1 MGTPKNRI
9 HQTILKNTLN
19 RFCQTRTACTRE
31 ELDKVGRKKKVEYD
45 DPERSARFI
54 ETAER
59 IQADDAEER
68 FKEAMK
74 QIVAFKPKRNEK
86 SKDRS

>member
-1 MGTPKNRI
+1 M
-9 HQTILKNTLN
+9 
-19 RFCQTRTACTRE
+19 
-31 ELDKVGRKKKVEYD
+31 GRKKKPEPD

-59 IQADDAEER
+59 IQAEDAEER

-74 QIVAFKPKRNEK
+74 RILAKPQGNLGNSGNTK
-86 SKDRS
+86 

>member
-1 MGTPKNRI
+1 M
-9 HQTILKNTLN
+9 
-19 RFCQTRTACTRE
+19 
-31 ELDKVGRKKKVEYD
+31 GRKKKVEYD

-68 FKEAMK
+68 FEEVMK
-74 QIVAFKPKRNEK
+74 KIAKAKRPKLVQNHGSSE
-86 SKDRS
+86 